1 MALTVVKTSA
11 LSGNINLTSQVTGTL
26 PVANGGTALTSGFVN
41 GGGVTE
47 ADSWR
52 VTSSFTGDANP
63 IASNWERDDTDFDKI
78 GTGLSESSGV
88 FSFPST
94 GIYLIQQFYRVMY
107 NGDSRY
113 NEGEIQITTNNG
125 SNWNTRA
132 SGSAFVQQTSS
143 NTTYNTFSTS
153 LIVDVTDTSNVKFRL
168 LINVEDNSVT
178 TECNSGDNRTY
189 FTCVRLGDT

>member
-1 MALTVVKTSA
+1 MALTTVKNAGLAGS
-11 LSGNINLTSQVTGTL
+11 IDLTAKVTGTL

-94 GIYLIQQFYRVMY
+94 GIYLIQQFYRVLY

-132 SGSAFVQQTSS
+132 SGSAFVQQTSG

-153 LIVDVTDTSNVKFRL
+153 CIVDVTDTSNVKFRL

>member
-1 MALTVVKTSA
+1 MALTTVKNAGLAGS
-11 LSGNINLTSQVTGTL
+11 IDLTAKVTGTL

-52 VTSSFTGDANP
+52 VTSSFAGDANP

-94 GIYLIQQFYRVMY
+94 GIYLIQQFYRVLY

-132 SGSAFVQQTSS
+132 SGSAFVQQTSG

-153 LIVDVTDTSNVKFRL
+153 CIVDVTDTSNVKFRL

>member
-1 MALTVVKTSA
+1 MALTRLGPNQS
-11 LSGNINLTSQVTGTL
+11 INLASNVTGTL

-94 GIYLIQQFYRVMY
+94 GIYLITQFYRVMY

-132 SGSAFVQQTSS
+132 SGSAFVQQTSGNS
-143 NTTYNTFSTS
+143 TYNTFSTS

>member
-1 MALTVVKTSA
+1 MAFATIGNSALTGS
-11 LSGNINLTSQVTGTL
+11 IDLTTKVTGTL
-26 PVANGGTALTSGFVN
+26 PVANGGTALSSGFVN

-94 GIYLIQQFYRVMY
+94 GIYLITQFYRVMY

>member
-1 MALTVVKTSA
+1 MALTTVKNAGLAGS
-11 LSGNINLTSQVTGTL
+11 IDLTAKVTGTL

-94 GIYLIQQFYRVMY
+94 GIYLIQQFYRVLY

-125 SNWNTRA
+125 ANWNTRA
-132 SGSAFVQQTSS
+132 SGSAFVQQTSG
-143 NTTYNTFSTS
+143 NTTYNTFTASCM
-153 LIVDVTDTSNVKFRL
+153 VDVTDTSNVKFRII
-168 LINVEDNSVT
+168 INVENNAVT

>member
-1 MALTVVKTSA
+1 MALTRLGPNQS
-11 LSGNINLTSQVTGTL
+11 INLASNVTGTL